1 LAFRYD
7 RAFHEKWVSNAP
19 APEEPLLGT
28 ADIQSLA
35 DLGNSIDRVRAMN
48 AIPFDRRLIL
58 HIAVMSALP
67 ALPLL
72 FMLIPVMEILEILGG
87 VIL

>member
-1 LAFRYD
+1 VNNTR
-7 RAFHEKWVSNAP
+7 
-19 APEEPLLGT
+19 APEEPFLGSS
-28 ADIQSLA
+28 DIQSLA

-48 AIPFDRRLIL
+48 AIPFDKRLIL

-72 FMLIPVMEILEILGG
+72 FMLMPVMEILQILGG